1 MKFGLFMV
9 AMSVVVCDGRSR
21 VGSRGGS
28 RNIGAAS
35 RRMLAGRSSKSRG
48 GSRSGSRGGSRSKS
62 SDPVMVEMRDV
73 DWRVCLFGI
82 LVSVYFMYVYW

>member
-9 AMSVVVCDGRSR
+9 AMSVVVCDG
-21 VGSRGGS
+21 VSRGGS

-48 GSRSGSRGGSRSKS
+48 GSRSKS
-62 SDPVMVEMRDV
+62 GDPVMVEMRDV
-73 DWRVCLFGI
+73 DWRVCWIGILFG
-82 LVSVYFMYVYW
+82 LCFMYVYW

>member
-1 MKFGLFMV
+1 MV
-9 AMSVVVCDGRSR
+9 AMSVMVCDGRSR
-21 VGSRGGS
+21 GVSRSAS

-48 GSRSGSRGGSRSKS
+48 GSRSKS
-62 SDPVMVEMRDV
+62 GDPVMVEMRDV

-82 LVSVYFMYVYW
+82 LVGVYFMYVYW

>member
-9 AMSVVVCDGRSR
+9 AMSVMVCNGRSR
-21 VGSRGGS
+21 VGSRSAS

-48 GSRSGSRGGSRSKS
+48 GSRSKS
-62 SDPVMVEMRDV
+62 GDPVLVEMRDI
-73 DWRVCLFGI
+73 DWRVCWIGILFG
-82 LVSVYFMYVYW
+82 LCFLYVIR

>member
-9 AMSVVVCDGRSR
+9 AMNVVVCDGRSR
-21 VGSRGGS
+21 VGSRSVSRGAS

-48 GSRSGSRGGSRSKS
+48 GSRSKS
-62 SDPVMVEMRDV
+62 GDPVMVEMRDI
-73 DWRVCLFGI
+73 DWRVCWIGILFG
-82 LVSVYFMYVYW
+82 LCFMYVIR

>member
-9 AMSVVVCDGRSR
+9 AMGVVVCDG
-21 VGSRGGS
+21 GSRSAS

-48 GSRSGSRGGSRSKS
+48 GSRSKS
-62 SDPVMVEMRDV
+62 GDPVMV
-73 DWRVCLFGI
+73 
-82 LVSVYFMYVYW
+82 

>member
-1 MKFGLFMV
+1 MV
-9 AMSVVVCDGRSR
+9 AMNVVVCDGRSR
-21 VGSRGGS
+21 VGSRSAS

-48 GSRSGSRGGSRSKS
+48 GSRSKS
-62 SDPVMVEMRDV
+62 GDPVMVEMRDV

>member
-9 AMSVVVCDGRSR
+9 AMSVMVCNGRSR
-21 VGSRGGS
+21 VGSRSAS

-48 GSRSGSRGGSRSKS
+48 RSRGGSRSKS
-62 SDPVMVEMRDV
+62 GDPVLVEMRDV
-73 DWRVCLFGI
+73 DWRVCWIGILFG
-82 LVSVYFMYVYW
+82 LCFLYVIR

>member
-1 MKFGLFMV
+1 MV

-21 VGSRGGS
+21 VGSRSASRGAS

-48 GSRSGSRGGSRSKS
+48 GSRGRSRGGSRSKS
-62 SDPVMVEMRDV
+62 GDPVLVEMRDV
-73 DWRVCLFGI
+73 DWRVCWIGILFG
-82 LVSVYFMYVYW
+82 LCFMYMIR